1 MHTIKVTRTGN
12 SLDQEFEMES
22 PDISIGDNYI
32 AIRSMKNMSHKHK
45 NLEITSLI
53 TLTTSF
59 N

>member
-32 AIRSMKNMSHKHK
+32 AIRSMKNMSHKILVFDL
-45 NLEITSLI
+45 NLLTIEIAPQ
-53 TLTTSF
+53 
-59 N
+59 